1 MMPIHQLLS
10 RIRWDP
16 RFRQGRFEIG
26 YFDRMARRLIVV
38 PFEDIRF
45 PPGNHFADRTEA
57 RGARHGYR
65 ACAFEVIDDQGRP
78 HGFPLHRVKAVY
90 RNGKP
95 IWQRPRGPG
104 TRA

>member
-1 MMPIHQLLS
+1 MTPIHQLLS

-16 RFRQGRFEIG
+16 RFREGRFEIG
-26 YFDRMARRLIVV
+26 YFDRMARRLIIV
-38 PFEDIRF
+38 PFENVRF
-45 PPGNHFADRTEA
+45 PPGNHL
-57 RGARHGYR
+57 
-65 ACAFEVIDDQGRP
+65 AFEVIDAQGRA
-78 HGFPLHRVKAVY
+78 HGIPLHRVRAVY